1 MGVKSHI
8 YRMKDWSLDQL
19 PATWER
25 KREQWMIRKEQLC
38 LSSQLHG
45 TDSLR
50 YCQDLLDY
58 CSGLHAMG
66 EHFLDTLRKVE
77 VLAEN

>member
-1 MGVKSHI
+1 
-8 YRMKDWSLDQL
+8 
-19 PATWER
+19 
-25 KREQWMIRKEQLC
+25 MIRKEQLC

-58 CSGLHAMG
+58 CFCLHAMG